1 MTRKQQLGVW
11 LLLTVL
17 LAIAAYR
24 WLTLP
29 ALLLPTTASRR
40 LNLSE

>member
-24 WLTLP
+24 WWNLP
-29 ALLLPTTASRR
+29 
-40 LNLSE
+40 

>member
-1 MTRKQQLGVW
+1 MTRNQQLGTW
-11 LLLTVL
+11 LLLTFL

-29 ALLLPTTASRR
+29 Q
-40 LNLSE
+40 

>member
-11 LLLTVL
+11 LLLTIL

-24 WLTLP
+24 WLNLP
-29 ALLLPTTASRR
+29 K
-40 LNLSE
+40 

>member
-1 MTRKQQLGVW
+1 MTRKQQIGAW

-17 LAIAAYR
+17 LIVAAYR

-29 ALLLPTTASRR
+29 Q
-40 LNLSE
+40 

>member
-1 MTRKQQLGVW
+1 MTRKQQLGAW
-11 LLLTVL
+11 LLLTLL

-29 ALLLPTTASRR
+29 Q
-40 LNLSE
+40 

>member
-11 LLLTVL
+11 LLLTAL

-24 WLTLP
+24 WL
-29 ALLLPTTASRR
+29 
-40 LNLSE
+40 NLSE